1 MAEQQQRR
9 KHCRWRPSSPLSLLP
24 SHHRRAA
31 AALHLHSR
39 QRCCCAAL
47 ERTLRCCSREAR
59 PSCKTEKERKRAS
72 SFLSFF
78 CFFNAFRRRQICSSA
93 FTFFLVPSLSLPQKK
108 NMTPSPYDSPRLSA
122 AHPPW
127 PGAFEAPP
135 PTASSTLA
143 SPRGAGTARPQ
154 PQPQPQLQRPS
165 SKKGLPLVSASLPSL
180 RPPPTAAFSKA
191 FPFPTPPSL
200 SLEPPRSASGWPSS
214 SPRGE
219 KKKEKDFVFP
229 FPTLAR
235 RLW

>member
-154 PQPQPQLQRPS
+154 PQPQPQLQRRRRAGFHRCPYGARTVPVRCPYGARTRRAGFERCPYILLQRR
-165 SKKGLPLVSASLPSL
+165 KGL
-180 RPPPTAAFSKA
+180 
-191 FPFPTPPSL
+191 
-200 SLEPPRSASGWPSS
+200 
-214 SPRGE
+214 
-219 KKKEKDFVFP
+219 
-229 FPTLAR
+229 
-235 RLW
+235 

>member
-108 NMTPSPYDSPRLSA
+108 KHDPFALRLPSPLGGPSAMARGLRGPSSDGIKHPCLSA
-122 AHPPW
+122 RSGDSSASASASASAPVFEKGPP
-127 PGAFEAPP
+127 ARLRLA
-135 PTASSTLA
+135 ALLAA
-143 SPRGAGTARPQ
+143 SPYRRL
-154 PQPQPQLQRPS
+154 LQ
-165 SKKGLPLVSASLPSL
+165 GLPVPY
-180 RPPPTAAFSKA
+180 PAFSLA
-191 FPFPTPPSL
+191 GAAEERL
-200 SLEPPRSASGWPSS
+200 GMAILVAS
-214 SPRGE
+214 R
-219 KKKEKDFVFP
+219 
-229 FPTLAR
+229 
-235 RLW
+235 